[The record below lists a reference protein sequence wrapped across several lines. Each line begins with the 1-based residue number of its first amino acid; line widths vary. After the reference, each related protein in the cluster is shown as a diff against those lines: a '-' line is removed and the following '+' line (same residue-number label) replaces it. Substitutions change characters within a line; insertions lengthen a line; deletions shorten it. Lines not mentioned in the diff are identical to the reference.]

1 MTTPARGPRHA
12 YRHVGP
18 PEPRAAVRPGAE
30 AHAIRSPA
38 DVDAWVTERGPAG
51 GR

>member
-1 MTTPARGPRHA
+1 MTTPAHGPRHA

-38 DVDAWVTERGPAG
+38 DLDAWVTERGPAG